1 MKQPRPARL
10 SGAAPSGRGVLC
22 PPSPEVGEVAPAG
35 GRSRRGQLPRAA
47 LLAFL
52 VPALIAAACDSGGAT
67 AESVILVSAAASLT
81 DAFAEIESA
90 FEAANPKADV
100 VLNLGGSS
108 VLREQILEGAPADVF
123 ASADIA
129 NMDLV
134 VAGGAASQ
142 PHVFATNR
150 LEIAVPLNN
159 PGGVTGIADLANG
172 KLLIGLCASG
182 VPCGDFAQAVL
193 NQAGMTAAV
202 DTYEPNSRAL
212 LTKIESGDL
221 DAGMVYVTDVA
232 ASESVTGIEIPEG
245 VNVTAAYP
253 IAATNG
259 GASPAGA
266 AAFVA
271 FVLSTDGQAILA
283 RHGFGAP

>member
-1 MKQPRPARL
+1 M
-10 SGAAPSGRGVLC
+10 
-22 PPSPEVGEVAPAG
+22 APAG
-35 GRSRRGQLPRAA
+35 GRRRRGQLPRAA
-47 LLAFL
+47 LPAFL
-52 VPALIAAACDSGGAT
+52 VLALVAAACDSGGTT

-81 DAFAEIESA
+81 DAFAEIEGA
-90 FEAANPKADV
+90 FEAANPEADV

-129 NMDLV
+129 NMDRV
-134 VAGGAASQ
+134 VAGGAASRPQ
-142 PHVFATNR
+142 VFATNR
-150 LEIAVPLNN
+150 LEIAVPLDN
-159 PGGVTGIADLANG
+159 PGGVTELADLADES
-172 KLLIGLCASG
+172 LLVGLCASG

-193 NQAGMTAAV
+193 DQAGVTAAV
-202 DTYEPNSRAL
+202 DTFEPNARAL

-232 ASESVTGIEIPEG
+232 ASESVAGVEIPEG
-245 VNVTAAYP
+245 ANVTAAYP
-253 IAATNG
+253 IAPTTG
-259 GASPAGA
+259 GANTERA

-271 FVLSTDGQAILA
+271 FVLSAEGQTILA